1 MADKSVELRWTGSGL
16 AFQGGAP
23 GGPAVEL
30 DGDGESGPSPMDAV
44 LLAVGGCMAIDVVM
58 ILQKGRVPLDE
69 LSIEVEG
76 DRREGTPRHFTSVR
90 MRYRISGPAEEHRGR
105 VERAVQLSRDRYC
118 SVLHT
123 LRDDLDVE
131 IEIDL
136 Q

>member
-16 AFQGGAP
+16 AFEGA
-23 GGPAVEL
+23 GPAGPVVTL
-30 DGDGESGPSPMDAV
+30 DGDGEAGPSPMDAV

-58 ILQKGRVPLDE
+58 ILQKGRIPLED
-69 LSIEVEG
+69 LSMVVEG
-76 DRREGTPRHFTSVR
+76 DRREDAPRRFTAVR
-90 MRYRISGPAEEHRGR
+90 MRYTITGPGDEHRAR
-105 VERAVQLSRDRYC
+105 VERAVQLSRERYC

-123 LRDDLDVE
+123 LRDDVDVE

>member
-1 MADKSVELRWTGSGL
+1 MADKSVRLRWTGSGL
-16 AFQGGAP
+16 AFRGGAP
-23 GGPAVEL
+23 DGPTVTL
-30 DGDGESGPSPMDAV
+30 DGDADQGPSPMDSV

-58 ILQKGRVPLDE
+58 ILQKGRVPLEE
-69 LSIEVEG
+69 LSMEVEG
-76 DRREGTPRHFTSVR
+76 DRRADPPRHFTAIR
-90 MRYRISGPAEEHRGR
+90 MRYTIAGPGEEHRAR
-105 VERAVQLSRDRYC
+105 VERAVQLSRERYC

>member
-1 MADKSVELRWTGSGL
+1 MADRTVALRWTGDGL
-16 AFQGGAP
+16 AFQGG
-23 GGPAVEL
+23 GPDGPTVTL
-30 DGDGESGPSPMDAV
+30 DGDGEAGPSPMDAV

-58 ILQKGRVPLDE
+58 ILQKGRVPLDD

-76 DRREGTPRHFTSVR
+76 DRREDTPRRFTAVR
-90 MRYRISGPAEEHRGR
+90 MRYTLSGPGEEHRAR